1 MNNSVF
7 FDACNDNARYAFDGV
22 LALPLMAE
30 ETGMSAR
37 EFYKECE
44 CSARLQWAVT
54 YPDPNAN
61 GGWGK
66 AR

>member
-7 FDACNDNARYAFDGV
+7 FDACNDARCAFDGA
-22 LALPLMAE
+22 LALPLIAE
-30 ETGMSAR
+30 KTQMSAK

-44 CSARLQWAVT
+44 CSARLQLAVT

-61 GGWGK
+61 GGWRNAG
-66 AR
+66 